1 MGYKINGNSA
11 ISTGDPADAVF
22 VWNYATGALVAKRT
36 PDALGDWEVLGLLSS
51 TEYGVT
57 TTGPSGYQPYSHG
70 PVIPVPDGRTE
81 ATLNPSDKGTNCTLS
96 ALDTTATFSAAG
108 SVRSTLSKSA
118 GKWYWEVLV
127 TVAVD
132 SVIGV
137 ASASADINQYTGQ
150 NPDSWGYYRLG
161 GVLNNSSFSGTQSGY
176 AVGDIIGVALDAD
189 AKTVQ
194 FYKNGVA
201 TGGAVTGLPTTIFA
215 AVGAGEG
222 GGAHVVNFGATM
234 FAHSVPAGYN
244 RGLYV

>member
-1 MGYKINGNSA
+1 MGYKINGNSVL
-11 ISTGDPADAVF
+11 STGGPADAVF
-22 VWNYATGALVAKRT
+22 IWDYATGALVANRT
-36 PDALGDWEVLGLLSS
+36 PDSLGDWEAVGLLSS
-51 TEYGVT
+51 AKYGVT

-70 PVIPVPDGRTE
+70 PVTPVPDGHTE

-96 ALDTTATFSAAG
+96 AQNTAATFSTTG

-127 TVAVD
+127 TATGD
-132 SVIGV
+132 LVIGV

-161 GVLNNSSFSGTQSGY
+161 GVLNNGSFSGTQSGY

-201 TGGAVTGLPTTIFA
+201 TGGAVTGLPSTIFA
-215 AVGAGEG
+215 AIGAGNG
-222 GGAHVVNFGATM
+222 GGAYVVNFGTTP
-234 FAHSVPAGYN
+234 FAYPTPSGYN